1 MTAPVNLHAAP
12 AGLDRAVIFYYSGY
26 LSQAILQATAETVRL
41 RLEQGGEDNKVRR
54 RVLSTLIEMGQNI
67 VHYSADCLTDPEQTN
82 EEIRF
87 GSITVAM
94 REGRF
99 RVSCANPI
107 EAAACARLEPKLDLV
122 SRMSL
127 DEIKA
132 AYRATLRQEEGEEG
146 SKGAGLGLLT
156 LARDA
161 SDPLTYRFSDHPAS
175 PDHKIFELLVTI

>member
-1 MTAPVNLHAAP
+1 MSAQATLHATP
-12 AGLDRAVIFYYSGY
+12 EGLDRDVIFYYSGY
-26 LSQAILQATAETVRL
+26 LSQAILQATADTVRL
-41 RLEQGGEDNKVRR
+41 RMEQGGEDYKVRR

-67 VHYSADCLTDPEQTN
+67 VHYSADCLTDPDQTS

-87 GSITVAM
+87 GSITVAY
-94 REGRF
+94 RDGRF

-107 EAAACARLEPKLDLV
+107 EAASCARLEPKLDLV

-132 AYRATLRQEEGEEG
+132 AYRATLRQEQGEDG

-161 SDPLTYRFSDHPAS
+161 SDPLTYRFSDHPTS

>member
-1 MTAPVNLHAAP
+1 MTPP
-12 AGLDRAVIFYYSGY
+12 ASPAKIDPDVIFYYSGY

-41 RLEQGGEDNKVRR
+41 RLEQDDRNNKVRR

-67 VHYSADCLTDPEQTN
+67 VHYSADCLTDPSQTN

-87 GSITVAM
+87 GAITVA
-94 REGRF
+94 RRDGRF
-99 RVSCANPI
+99 LVSCANPI
-107 EAAACARLEPKLDLV
+107 AAAACERLEPKLSVL

-132 AYRATLRQEEGEEG
+132 AYRATLRQEHGEDG

-156 LARDA
+156 LAREA
-161 SDPLTYRFSDHPAS
+161 SDPLTYRFSDHPIS

>member
-1 MTAPVNLHAAP
+1 MTVHAPP
-12 AGLDRAVIFYYSGY
+12 AVLDRDVVFFYAGY
-26 LSQAILQATAETVRL
+26 LSQAILQATAEAVRL
-41 RLEQGGEDNKVRR
+41 RLEQDAEDSKVRR
-54 RVLSTLIEMGQNI
+54 KVLSALIEMGQNI
-67 VHYSADCLTDPEQTN
+67 VHYSADCLTDPSQAS

-87 GSITVAM
+87 GSITVAH

-99 RVSCANPI
+99 HVSCANPI
-107 EAAACARLEPKLDLV
+107 EASACARLEPKLELV

-132 AYRATLRQEEGEEG
+132 AYRATLRQEQAEEG

-161 SDPLTYRFSDHPAS
+161 SDPLAYRFSDHPTS

>member
-1 MTAPVNLHAAP
+1 MTAHMPRAA
-12 AGLDRAVIFYYSGY
+12 LDQDVIFYYSGY

-41 RLEQGGEDNKVRR
+41 RLEQGAENSKVRR

-67 VHYSADCLTDPEQTN
+67 VHYSADCLSDPGQTS

-87 GSITVAM
+87 GSITVAH
-94 REGRF
+94 RDGRF
-99 RVSCANPI
+99 QVSCANPI
-107 EAAACARLEPKLDLV
+107 EAAVCARLEPKLELV

-127 DEIKA
+127 DEIKT
-132 AYRATLRQEEGEEG
+132 AYRATLRQEHGEDG

-161 SDPLTYRFSDHPAS
+161 TDPLTYRFSDHPTS
-175 PDHKIFELLVTI
+175 PSHKIFELLVTI